1 MQCGSFC
8 LARSGFE
15 CLPVCVAE
23 RAAANSRPA
32 NLLDAD
38 EPRPRL
44 RPGLRLVVPGGG
56 E

>member
-15 CLPVCVAE
+15 YLAVCVAE
-23 RAAANSRPA
+23 RAAASSLPA
-32 NLLDAD
+32 KFLAAD
-38 EPRPRL
+38 DPQPRL